1 MLEGNE
7 YRWSFPFGMAHY
19 ANKNTGKFIP
29 DKDSRE
35 KILLELPK
43 LENLDQVKKLDD
55 FFVDL
60 SISVDINF
68 ETIQDEVTYIMS
80 PLSKLRVVIK
90 NVKTVNEDN
99 APAV

>member
-1 MLEGNE
+1 
-7 YRWSFPFGMAHY
+7 MAHY
-19 ANKNTGKFIP
+19 SNKNTEKFIP

-60 SISVDINF
+60 SISVDITF